1 MDAYGRSWTIMDV
14 LGRSGTFKD
23 ACEIWSRDD
32 DGTVTVKLPN
42 IKKYCIII
50 EPNLYFNQ
58 KIYYHSYLF
67 LEWRF
72 SAKLH

>member
-50 EPNLYFNQ
+50 EFTLTKKFIIIHIYF
-58 KIYYHSYLF
+58 
-67 LEWRF
+67 
-72 SAKLH
+72 